1 MSNEKKTRQMD
12 EMIAQ
17 RIRTMPEA
25 SPPVDFAAKVMA
37 GLEPKRPSAWTRFRL
52 WVNQPM
58 SMTFTPARLVPAMAI
73 AMMLI
78 GFGWFSLTGNDP
90 SAPVVRFVLS
100 DPGMSARSV
109 AVIGDFNGWKAE
121 KAGMRF
127 DEKAGVWVLEVALPP
142 GDHEYMFL
150 VDGQKLLADPS
161 AQLTRDDGF
170 GNRNSI
176 IFVNG
181 NNEQAL

>member
-1 MSNEKKTRQMD
+1 MSNENEKRLLD
-12 EMIAQ
+12 EKIAE
-17 RIRTMPEA
+17 RIRTMPEET
-25 SPPVDFAAKVMA
+25 PPVDFAAKVMA

-52 WVNQPM
+52 WVTQPK
-58 SMTFTPARLVPAMAI
+58 SVTFTPARLVPAMAV
-73 AMMLI
+73 AMLLV
-78 GFGWFSLTGNDP
+78 GLGWFTLTGNDP
-90 SAPVVRFVLS
+90 SAPVVRFVLN
-100 DPGMSARSV
+100 DPGMQARSV
-109 AVIGDFNGWKAE
+109 AVIGSFNDWKAE
-121 KAGMRF
+121 TAGMRF
-127 DEKAGVWVLEVALPP
+127 DDDAGVWVLEMALPP

-150 VDGQKLLADPS
+150 VDGRKLMPDPK